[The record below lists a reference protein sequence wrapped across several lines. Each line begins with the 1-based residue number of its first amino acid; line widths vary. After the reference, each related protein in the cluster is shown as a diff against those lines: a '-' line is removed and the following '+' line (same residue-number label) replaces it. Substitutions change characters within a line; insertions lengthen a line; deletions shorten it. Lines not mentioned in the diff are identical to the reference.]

1 MNTKLYKRICA
12 YVREKIAGTKWEGH
26 VYTVGGCC
34 RDMVLGAEINDVDF
48 AVDLPGGGIEFA
60 DWLRSKRLTIGSP
73 VKFEKYGTAMTR
85 LKAFPHDDIEMVQ
98 TRAEKYTDRNSRNP
112 ETAFGSLKEDCFRR
126 DLTINALYYDISNNR
141 FIDITGRGMN
151 DIRNK
156 VICTPSD
163 PDNTY
168 DDDPIRILRTIR
180 FATRLGWELPEYIFE
195 SMKRNVH
202 RLTIIKP
209 ERMRGEFEKILLGRN
224 PADALNLL
232 EKSGALK
239 YVIPQLELLV
249 KAGEGE
255 ENLWH
260 RTLNA
265 LRNLEDNTPTVRIAV
280 LIHAFAL
287 LPGAKPK
294 QVKALMVQSLMAL
307 KYHNPFIK
315 ETLLLAEHALH
326 SEKWGSHAEQMK
338 DADLRRLQYT
348 CGKPERMAAL
358 LNVMEAVQKGRH
370 PQQVD
375 AIRMRMAEFA
385 RQGSEMYTY
394 HLPFAERRIKKL
406 LNIQPGPLVEDTLRY
421 MMDLA
426 FVNPLRSKQ
435 EFERLVSA
443 YTPVGESLPDAAQT
457 HIQAS
462 HRANSEKRPHRKWRN
477 RRKGRKSPGKEKSS
491 GEKK

>member
-1 MNTKLYKRICA
+1 MNTKLYKRICV

-26 VYTVGGCC
+26 VFTVGGCC
-34 RDMVLGAEINDVDF
+34 RDMVLGSEINDVDF
-48 AVDLPGGGIEFA
+48 VVDLPGGGIEFA

-85 LKAFPHDDIEMVQ
+85 LKAYPHDNIEMVQ

-141 FIDITGRGMN
+141 VIDITGRGLD
-151 DIRNK
+151 DIRNR

-163 PDNTY
+163 PDSTY

-195 SMKRNVH
+195 SMMRNVH

-209 ERMRGEFEKILLGRN
+209 ERMRGEFEKILFGCN
-224 PADALNLL
+224 PAAALNLI
-232 EKSGALK
+232 EKCGALK
-239 YVIPQLELLV
+239 YVIPQLEMLV
-249 KAGEGE
+249 KTGDA
-255 ENLWH
+255 NLWY
-260 RTLNA
+260 RTLDA
-265 LRNLEDNTPTVRIAV
+265 MRNLKDNTPAVRMAV
-280 LIHAFAL
+280 LIHAFQL
-287 LPGAKPK
+287 IDGMKPK
-294 QVKALMVQSLMAL
+294 QLKAVMVQALMSL

-315 ETLLLAEHALH
+315 ETLLLAVHALD
-326 SEKWGSHAEQMK
+326 SENWGSHAELMK

-348 CGKPERMAAL
+348 CGKPERMTML
-358 LNVMEAVQKGRH
+358 LNVMEAVQKSH
-370 PQQVD
+370 LPQQAD

-426 FVNPLRSKQ
+426 FINPLRSKQ

-443 YTPVGESLPDAAQT
+443 YTPVAGSFP
-457 HIQAS
+457 AS
-462 HRANSEKRPHRKWRN
+462 VSRHNHASCNASPAGKRPFDRRD
-477 RRKGRKSPGKEKSS
+477 RRKGRKSPAKEKSV